1 MQHSLLFK
9 KLLEAKIPEIIVR
22 LLIFIYQKQT
32 ADVRWQNLYSKE
44 FNLKNGVRQG
54 SVLSPILFCFYM
66 NDLFRIMQQ
75 SRSGCYIES
84 YYAGCFGYADDLLLL
99 SPSRAG
105 LQEQLYIAEKYAK
118 QQNISFSTK
127 IDPKKNKT
135 KGIIFSKNDI
145 KYDIANVILSGNPLP
160 WVTSAKYL
168 GNKLT
173 NRINGMLEDIKE
185 KRARYIERNCELN
198 QEFPFAHPE
207 LKCKM
212 NQIYNSSFSGS
223 VLWDLT
229 SKESQSIISTWSVSV
244 KHMWDIPIQSHRYL
258 MEPLGGTHL
267 KTMLYSRFIKFI
279 KSIQSGNKLAAKLL
293 LEMIKDNTET
303 ITGRNIKI
311 ILMELNK
318 SNINQIDNKSLRG
331 LKFCELP
338 KTEEWRI
345 NSIKELTDMKQGKLS
360 VQFENDYGLENNE
373 IEDILTFLTTS

>member
-1 MQHSLLFK
+1 M
-9 KLLEAKIPEIIVR
+9 R
-22 LLIFIYQKQT
+22 LLIFIYKKQT

-118 QQNISFSTK
+118 QQNISFSTN
-127 IDPKKNKT
+127 IDPKKSKT

-145 KYDIANVILSGNPLP
+145 KHDIANVILNGNPLP

-198 QEFPFAHPE
+198 QDFPFAHPE

-279 KSIQSGNKLAAKLL
+279 KSIQTGNKLAAKLL